1 MNRNRNRDRK
11 QAKMRSLNRRT
22 TTSIFSAA
30 FATAAL
36 LVPAQADSA
45 SASLTI
51 AHSARSFT
59 LDESGRLHLTSKRG
73 FTLNEQGIAGG
84 TVKGPIYVHLK
95 IVSSKRVTAEV
106 NLYPHNGSISCFG
119 TASYA
124 RHHSSAT
131 FAGTIAIE
139 RGTGAYS
146 HAHGSG
152 LSFSGTIER
161 SNDAIAVRVSGR
173 ASY

>member
-1 MNRNRNRDRK
+1 MSMIRNRK
-11 QAKMRSLNRRT
+11 QAKMRSPLNGHP
-22 TTSIFSAA
+22 TTSILSGAL
-30 FATAAL
+30 ATAVL
-36 LVPAQADSA
+36 LAPVQAAPA
-45 SASLTI
+45 SALGTS
-51 AHSARSFT
+51 AHSARAFT
-59 LDESGRLHLTSKRG
+59 LNESGSLHLTSKQG
-73 FTLNEQGIAGG
+73 FTLNEQGLTSG

-106 NLYPHNGSISCFG
+106 NLYPRTGSISCYG

-131 FAGTIAIE
+131 FSGTIAIK
-139 RGTGAYS
+139 RGTGIYS

-152 LSFSGTIER
+152 LSFSGTIQR
-161 SNDAIAVRVSGR
+161 SNDAITVRVSGR